1 MDLDES
7 SLKILKLGSD
17 CATEVLYRGKEW
29 PRKTLPLGRDGSCVA
44 VLSQDD
50 RLQLLDPSSGSLTSL
65 ECVVAGDP
73 VSDMCLYPTAL
84 AEKGGGGA
92 KSLLVVVTAS
102 GRALKV
108 DPLKDLV
115 VGAVDEDLRVEQ
127 SEPGM
132 SPVKGKGVG
141 ENGNDCGMIG
151 SSRKYLEF

>member
-1 MDLDES
+1 M
-7 SLKILKLGSD
+7 
-17 CATEVLYRGKEW
+17 
-29 PRKTLPLGRDGSCVA
+29 PLGRDGSSVA

-50 RLQLLDPSSGSLTSL
+50 RLQLLDPVSGSLTDV

-73 VSDMCLYPTAL
+73 VSDVCLCPAAL
-84 AEKGGGGA
+84 AEKCVGGG

-127 SEPGM
+127 SEPGT
-132 SPVKGKGVG
+132 SPVKGKSFG
-141 ENGNDCGMIG
+141 ENGNNCGMMG
-151 SSRKYLEF
+151 SRRRVSFWNCSS